1 MMPQP
6 CPLLLINLARSRER
20 LASARSQLAAAGLEA
35 ERIEAVDGRALS
47 EAELRRVAPPEANA
61 FFKLLMPGEI
71 GCYLSHMAAV
81 ERIVAEE
88 WPVALV
94 LEDDLS
100 LAPHFRDTLT
110 DLVARAGQLPDLVR
124 LDSPF
129 ALAGGECIAQLPQSG
144 TSLVR
149 HRRPPA
155 CTVALLW
162 TQAGARKFLAVARP
176 LRRPVDVQLK
186 HWWEGDLS
194 ILVVSPPAVT
204 LDPEQ
209 IQASTI
215 GYCGRLT
222 PRQKVLR
229 FLYRARYALRSQWEL
244 LTRYGMRSWIR
255 ANLG

>member
-35 ERIEAVDGRALS
+35 ERIEAVDGRAMS
-47 EAELRRVAPPEANA
+47 ESELRRIAPPEANA
-61 FFKLLMPGEI
+61 FFKPLVPGEV
-71 GCYLSHMAAV
+71 GCYLSHVAAA
-81 ERIVAEE
+81 ERIVAEG

-94 LEDDLS
+94 LEDDLL
-100 LAPHFRDTLT
+100 LAPHFRDTLAE
-110 DLVARAGQLPDLVR
+110 LVARADQLPDLVR

-129 ALAGGECIAQLPQSG
+129 ALAGGERIAQLPQSG

-149 HRRPPA
+149 HRRPPS

-162 TQAGARKFLAVARP
+162 TQAGARKFLAMARP

-204 LDPEQ
+204 LDPRHF
-209 IQASTI
+209 QASTI
-215 GYCGRLT
+215 GHPGRLT
-222 PRQKVLR
+222 PRQKVRR
-229 FLYRARYALRSQWEL
+229 FLYRGAYAFASQWALLARY
-244 LTRYGMRSWIR
+244 GVRSWFR